1 MARSDGKLSL
11 SRSRPSGVQPDLR
24 VGGWPLVAGAVAA
37 CFVLSAL
44 LTLELLPAPVGGLA
58 AGMPQPGDIA
68 DHDEKAPFALNIVD
82 PLATERL
89 RREAGDAAP
98 IVYDF
103 DDKRAGALHDGIASA
118 FATARL
124 ARGAPA
130 TPRGAQ
136 APPADAAT
144 RTPSSA
150 FRDALGADVDVERTE
165 HLLSD
170 GLRCS
175 YRITPR

>member
-124 ARGAPA
+124 ARAARGGRRAGTAGRCRDAHAELGLPRRA
-130 TPRGAQ
+130 RRRRRGARRV
-136 APPADAAT
+136 ARVSRAH
-144 RTPSSA
+144 R
-150 FRDALGADVDVERTE
+150 
-165 HLLSD
+165 
-170 GLRCS
+170 LRA
-175 YRITPR
+175 R